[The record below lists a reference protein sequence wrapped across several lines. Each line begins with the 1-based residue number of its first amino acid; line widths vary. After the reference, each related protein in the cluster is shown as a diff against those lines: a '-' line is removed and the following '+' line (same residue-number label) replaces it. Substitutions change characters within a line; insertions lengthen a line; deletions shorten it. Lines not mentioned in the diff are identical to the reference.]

1 MTVPNGSIWGIGF
14 SVSRPARAAVG
25 SPKAEATAPW
35 ATSWKTTAT
44 RIGTATIATPTI
56 PWAPGTIA
64 GVYRWVGGCA
74 TKSAWGPVQCSR
86 VLRTRCALPVP
97 PDPVGRLERSRA
109 RPPPKVP
116 GGSSAARALRALRS
130 NAPAAPAA
138 RLRRPAGALSRSA
151 SAVSGREDRPL
162 GPEPERRA
170 PEVDEAPLVLEE
182 LAAGLLRFR
191 GRERLLEVCA
201 ALPPELGHGVVGL
214 LRAAALLQSGVD
226 RVVQGVKLHVAP
238 DAERLRVPADERAV
252 GLVPVPLELLA
263 REGRQAAEGKDEL
276 QHQEP
281 PRASL
286 DRGSSSRLNRSAR
299 APTPS
304 SPRASAWRRGRRAGA
319 VFPRRAR

>member
-1 MTVPNGSIWGIGF
+1 MPQT
-14 SVSRPARAAVG
+14 
-25 SPKAEATAPW
+25 
-35 ATSWKTTAT
+35 
-44 RIGTATIATPTI
+44 
-56 PWAPGTIA
+56 
-64 GVYRWVGGCA
+64 
-74 TKSAWGPVQCSR
+74 Q
-86 VLRTRCALPVP
+86 
-97 PDPVGRLERSRA
+97 
-109 RPPPKVP
+109 
-116 GGSSAARALRALRS
+116 
-130 NAPAAPAA
+130 
-138 RLRRPAGALSRSA
+138 SA
-151 SAVSGREDRPL
+151 SPSALALGLSGSGREDRPL

-191 GRERLLEVCA
+191 GRERLLEVLA
-201 ALPPELGHGVVGL
+201 ALPPELGHAVVGL
-214 LRAAALLQSGVD
+214 LRAAALLQSSVD
-226 RVVQGVKLHVAP
+226 RVVQGVELHVAP

-263 REGRQAAEGKDEL
+263 REGRQAAEGEDEL
-276 QHQEP
+276 QHRER